1 MNRQYNLSETVFN
14 NLIIVGKI
22 INKKHK
28 NMKIYTIK
36 IFWAIDSTEH
46 LCNNIEIS
54 EHQK

>member
-36 IFWAIDSTEH
+36 IFWAIDSTAH
-46 LCNNIEIS
+46 LCNKIEIS